1 MRLKGGSEP
10 AREGVGTFNINGVC
24 HTAFAS
30 KPAPTKARI
39 STVEMWERAYQF
51 FVRLGYFFATITA
64 RIGAG
69 SPSIVL
75 L

>member
-1 MRLKGGSEP
+1 M
-10 AREGVGTFNINGVC
+10 GTAAHVIWGYD
-24 HTAFAS
+24 T
-30 KPAPTKARI
+30 APTKARI
-39 STVEMWERAYQF
+39 STVEMWERAYQL